1 VPLAVPA
8 FRLFLSRLSE
18 TTRPSLT
25 DRKLWVELLDRS
37 VFSQSDS
44 FSDTTGWLHHNI
56 GYFCVNYAVVV
67 AFSLAASLLTHPF
80 SLLVL
85 LNILGVWYFLY
96 VFRASDQP
104 VVLFSR
110 TFTDRETL
118 LNLVVVFVLVFFL
131 PSVASLIIS
140 DLLVGGA
147 ARRILPVEG
156 PLPRRSERCIQWQHH
171 QQQVALLPCAAWIW
185 GLTTSAKFLYLG

>member
-18 TTRPSLT
+18 TTRRSLA
-25 DRKLWVELLDRS
+25 DRKLWVKLLDRS

-44 FSDTTGWLHHNI
+44 LSDTTGWLHHNI

-85 LNILGVWYFLY
+85 LNILGAWYFLY

-104 VVLFSR
+104 VFSR

-118 LNLVVVFVLVFFL
+118 LNLVVTFVLAFFL

-147 ARRILPVEG
+147 A
-156 PLPRRSERCIQWQHH
+156 
-171 QQQVALLPCAAWIW
+171 
-185 GLTTSAKFLYLG
+185 